1 MVNFVKKMITYSGKE
16 AVELLGNSHR
26 IWQDIVSAIDAIID
40 EFSMYIVLR
49 KWANIH
55 PSLEFR
61 GFVYNRKLNSISS
74 YNRAVC
80 WEGIPE
86 RIHEIEEKCRRY
98 YEKIK
103 DKIPLTMQ
111 NFVVDFA
118 ILEDTGEVTIVEF
131 NDFADFEGCG
141 ANAELFDWNKD
152 EAILKGNAPFETRL
166 VMKPLPHE
174 QLRKTLTKPFK
185 IHLGWVPL
193 ESWIPGVDYY

>member
-1 MVNFVKKMITYSGKE
+1 MITYSGKE

-26 IWQDIVSAIDAIID
+26 IWQDIVSALDAIID
-40 EFSMYIVLR
+40 EFSIFVVLR
-49 KWANIH
+49 KWAAIH

-61 GFVYNRKLNSISS
+61 GFVYNRNLNAISS

-86 RIHEIEEKCRRY
+86 RAHEIEQKCRQY

-103 DKIPLTMQ
+103 HKIPSNMQ

-118 ILEDTGEVTIVEF
+118 ILEDTGEVTVVEF
-131 NDFADFEGCG
+131 NDYADFEGCG

-152 EAILKGNAPFETRL
+152 EDILQGKAPFETRL
-166 VMKPLPHE
+166 VMKPLSRE
-174 QLRKTLTKPFK
+174 QLEKTLTKPFK
-185 IHLGWVPL
+185 IHLGWVPK
-193 ESWIPGVDYY
+193 ESWVAGVDYY